1 VNSPIS
7 LLESLIHISL
17 LTRLF
22 DSSKETKFVDESLRS
37 SFFRI
42 FEKKEMFDIF
52 EETIM
57 KVVNDASVNPIAKSK
72 RYQLVRSDVTEI
84 IYPIGGF
91 FKKHKDYL
99 SLTSN
104 SIQEY
109 TLIVCPPFSTQQEQD
124 LSSSSAID
132 DDDVVVVVGGE
143 TLIHSNGETFT
154 SSATTKPGGA
164 LLFRK
169 DLEHEGAVLKSGNK
183 RIVTVNL
190 WAID

>member
-109 TLIVCPPFSTQQEQD
+109 TLIVCLPSSTQQEQD

-154 SSATTKPGGA
+154 YKTLWCSSLP
-164 LLFRK
+164 
-169 DLEHEGAVLKSGNK
+169 
-183 RIVTVNL
+183 
-190 WAID
+190 